1 MGVYVG
7 FAGTLPSV
15 STKMQRVTGTVIT
28 DTRGA
33 SREAG
38 LNAPHAIALQ
48 EQNKQVQKR
57 RRASAAGALQC
68 EVSSTEC
75 AGQSISVDVVPDDRM
90 VLSSARSRANICTTC
105 ADLASVVSP
114 QSALPSQ

>member
-28 DTRGA
+28 DTRGT

-38 LNAPHAIALQ
+38 LNASHAVALQ
-48 EQNKQVQKR
+48 GQQHAREKR

-75 AGQSISVDVVPDDRM
+75 AGQSISVDVVPDDKM
-90 VLSSARSRANICTTC
+90 VLSSARSRANIGTAG

-114 QSALPSQ
+114 QSALRSE